1 MIAVMITMLIVSVL
15 AAAALAAAS
24 DDAQLTGNDLAQK
37 QAYLAAKSGIADYEL
52 HLNQDPNYWT
62 TCPTPSG
69 SGSEPRAPVL
79 CGVDVDCR
87 HDRDG
92 VHVRSREPGRDA
104 DREQQRVAAYGTF
117 RIKSTG
123 TALGGKVKRTVYA
136 TFQSRSFLDYVY
148 YTKYETQDP
157 SAYPSSDGNAPSQTC
172 STYYYNGRPL
182 SNGTHDYC
190 QSIWFNTGD
199 TINGPMHSND
209 TLAIC
214 GSPSF
219 GRATVST
226 STRSRPAR
234 PRLATTSRA
243 TRCTDNADLQQSA
256 SNKLATGVATIDPPP
271 TNDSSSKLRPT
282 RSPVR
287 PTSRSE
293 TPQHVRHERGLN
305 SGAPTSSKPTVANT
319 VSGYRARR
327 AHAATTRRRHL
338 HDGATAVVS
347 RSGLTPGAAG
357 CGTSRRRHYNN
368 SLTIA
373 SDNDIVDRRQPAVHR
388 RHNLLGLVAQNY
400 VRVYHPCTGG
410 TNQTNSVT
418 QPNSMNN
425 PTIDAAILSLTGS
438 FMVDNYNCGATL
450 GNLNVNGAIA
460 QIYRGIVGI
469 FAAASRRLLEELHVQ
484 RQPSFRGAAALPRA
498 DRGDLACGPRDRV
511 QRHRLLAGGQG
522 LGPLISG
529 TKTRRPASGG
539 RPPNEVAANLA
550 SRR

>member
-52 HLNQDPNYWT
+52 HLNQDPNYWIG
-62 TCPTPSG
+62 CPSPSG
-69 SGSEPRAPVL
+69 SGIGAPSASYAVSTINAGTTATA
-79 CGVDVDCR
+79 CT
-87 HDRDG
+87 
-92 VHVRSREPGRDA
+92 SAPA
-104 DREQQRVAAYGTF
+104 NPVATLIENNNASPAYGTF

-148 YTKYETQDP
+148 YTKYETEDP
-157 SAYPSSDGNAPSQTC
+157 SAYPSSDGNAPSQSC

-182 SNGTHDYC
+182 SNGTRDYC

-199 TINGPMHSND
+199 SINGPMHSND

-214 GSPSF
+214 GTPTF
-219 GRATVST
+219 GRNDGVHIDSVETSAPAPGYNVEGQSCTATPT
-226 STRSRPAR
+226 F
-234 PRLATTSRA
+234 
-243 TRCTDNADLQQSA
+243 NAPG
-256 SNKLATGVATIDPPP
+256 NKLATGVATIDPPP
-271 TNDSSSKLRPT
+271 TNEQLKQ
-282 RSPVR
+282 VA
-287 PTSRSE
+287 TSAYQFTGQTHITFVT
-293 TPQHVRHERGLN
+293 TPQSGMYITNAAIN
-305 SGAPTSSKPTVANT
+305 SGAPQFYSYPSNGVIFVSSSTGSCSYNPTSVT
-319 VSGYRARR
+319 Y
-327 AHAATTRRRHL
+327 TT
-338 HDGATAVVS
+338 GATA
-347 RSGLTPGAAG
+347 SGLPKWAYPGAAG
-357 CGTSRRRHYNN
+357 CGTVSVDGTYNN
-368 SLTIA
+368 SVTIA
-373 SDNDIVDRRQPAVHR
+373 SDNDIVIDGNLQYTANT
-388 RHNLLGLVAQNY
+388 NLLGLVAQNY

-469 FAAASRRLLEELHVQ
+469 FGSTPHGYSKNYTYNDNLRSEEPPHFLEPIE
-484 RQPSFRGAAALPRA
+484 ATW
-498 DRGDLACGPRDRV
+498 RV
-511 QRHRLLAGGQG
+511 VRETECN
-522 LGPLISG
+522 G
-529 TKTRRPASGG
+529 TGC
-539 RPPNEVAANLA
+539 
-550 SRR
+550 